1 MPDVPLIGPVAP
13 PDLSVMTFNIRRR
26 IPHLSR
32 RSPDHWN
39 RRKGAVAATLRL
51 EKPTVVAVQEALA
64 DQREFVGQA
73 LGPHY
78 RSLGYGRNADRRGE
92 IVAIFFDT
100 RRLNLL
106 EWEQLALSD
115 TPEVQGSRTWGNMVP
130 RVVVSA
136 RFADLANG
144 TEFLVL
150 ATHFDHLSRVARLKS
165 ARMLRR
171 LALDAACPVVVMGD
185 VNTDEG
191 TKPYLELTADGGLR
205 DTWTVAETKL
215 TAEWGTF
222 PNYRRPRPGT
232 KRIDWILV
240 SAGFEVRSA
249 GVNTARHHGHAAS
262 DHHPVQAVIR
272 NEPDQWPGSLGA
284 SETEATATATG

>member
-1 MPDVPLIGPVAP
+1 MPDVPLIGPVAA

-26 IPHLSR
+26 IPHLNR
-32 RSPDHWN
+32 RSPDLWN
-39 RRKGAVAATLRL
+39 RRKAAVGATLRL
-51 EKPTVVAVQEALA
+51 EKPTVLAVQEALP
-64 DQREFVGQA
+64 DQREYVA
-73 LGPHY
+73 EVLGPHY
-78 RSLGYGRNADRRGE
+78 RSLGYGRNTDRRGE
-92 IVAIFFDT
+92 IVALFFDT
-100 RRLNLL
+100 RRLRLI

-115 TPEVQGSRTWGNMVP
+115 TPELPGSRSWGNFVP

-136 RFADLANG
+136 RFTDLANG
-144 TEFLVL
+144 TEFVVL

-171 LALDAACPVVVMGD
+171 LALDAACPVVIMGD
-185 VNTDEG
+185 ANTDEG
-191 TKPYLELTADGGLR
+191 TKPYLELTADGGMR
-205 DTWTVAETKL
+205 DTFTAAETRL

-222 PNYRRPRPGT
+222 PNYRRPRLGT

-249 GVNTARHHGHAAS
+249 GVNTSRHQGRAAS

-284 SETEATATATG
+284 AI